1 MSLDTEFY
9 GDQDLHDNSM
19 LKVNLIKVN
28 DNFPHRCKSKNFL
41 SQDNKLL
48 KQGI

>member
-1 MSLDTEFY
+1 MSLDTEFC

-28 DNFPHRCKSKNFL
+28 DYFPHRCKSKKFL
-41 SQDNKLL
+41 SQDNNLV
-48 KQGI
+48 KQVI